1 MSFKYRSISFLTAVF
16 SVAVFAS
23 FATAQE
29 VKPAAPTEKADKAE
43 RVFRGEGRGKFGR
56 EFGRKHGRMGG
67 RHGMMR
73 MFHGLDLTEAQKAQI
88 KSIREANKPDRAL
101 MEEVRAI
108 RESRKAGTDLTAEQ
122 KARLNAI
129 HDQMRV
135 KGQNVH
141 DQIQAILTAEQ
152 KAKIET
158 RKAEMKTRM
167 QERRLRRDK
176 APVAAPADKP
186 KEN

>member
-1 MSFKYRSISFLTAVF
+1 MSFKNRSISFLTAVF
-16 SVAVFAS
+16 SVAAFAS

-29 VKPAAPTEKADKAE
+29 VKPAAPAAPADKAE
-43 RVFRGEGRGKFGR
+43 KVFRGEGRGKFGG
-56 EFGRKHGRMGG
+56 EFGGKHGRMAG

-73 MFHGLDLTEAQKAQI
+73 MMHGLDLTDAQKAQI
-88 KSIREANKPDRAL
+88 KSIREANKPDMAL
-101 MEEVRAI
+101 MEEVRTI
-108 RESRKAGTDLTAEQ
+108 RESRKAGSDLTAEQ

-141 DQIQAILTAEQ
+141 DQIFAIMTAEQ

-158 RKAEMKTRM
+158 RKAEMKARM
-167 QERRLRRDK
+167 QERKLRRQN
-176 APVAAPADKP
+176 APAVAPADKP
-186 KEN
+186 KDN